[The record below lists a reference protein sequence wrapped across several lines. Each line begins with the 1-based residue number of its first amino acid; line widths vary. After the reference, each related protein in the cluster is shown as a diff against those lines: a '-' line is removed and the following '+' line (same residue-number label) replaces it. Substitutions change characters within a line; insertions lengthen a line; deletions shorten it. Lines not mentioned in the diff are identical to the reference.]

1 MARVSADYTPGHG
14 TTAVDFM
21 AARNVREHAAFM
33 LDRLRPGLRLL
44 DVGCGPGVMT
54 AELAARVAPAET
66 VGVDRSGGQF
76 AVGRERARQ
85 TGLTN
90 LRLLEADAERLP
102 FDDGGFDVV
111 FSHALLEHV
120 AEPVTVLRE
129 FARVLAPGGL
139 LAVASPDWGG
149 FLISPPTPT
158 ASAAL
163 ERYEALQR
171 EHGGNPR
178 VGRQLSADTVAA
190 GFTLL
195 GVTARYECYADRGRI
210 AGYLAEQL
218 DADGSEGHAAA
229 LRDWAPRS
237 ALFAQAWV
245 SVLAVRR
252 D

>member
-1 MARVSADYTPGHG
+1 MGRVPANYTPGHG
-14 TTAVDFM
+14 ETAVDFM

-66 VGVDRSGGQF
+66 VGVDRSGDQF
-76 AVGRERARQ
+76 AVGRERAQ
-85 TGLTN
+85 QVGLTN

-120 AEPVTVLRE
+120 ADPSRCCASSPACSRPADCWPSPAPTG
-129 FARVLAPGGL
+129 APGGG
-139 LAVASPDWGG
+139 D
-149 FLISPPTPT
+149 
-158 ASAAL
+158 
-163 ERYEALQR
+163 
-171 EHGGNPR
+171 PR
-178 VGRQLSADTVAA
+178 VGRALSAHALAA
-190 GFTLL
+190 GFTLRS
-195 GVTARYECYADRGRI
+195 VTARYECYADRGRI

-218 DADGSEGHAAA
+218 DGAGADAEAAG
-229 LRDWAPRS
+229 LRSWAPTS

-245 SVLAVRR
+245 SVLAERAA